1 MLFAPK
7 EQGQGVL
14 EFIIFIA
21 VIAIILLTILNLFGV
36 RVMSE
41 VMSKLPF

>member
-1 MLFAPK
+1 MLLTPK

-14 EFIIFIA
+14 EILIFIA
-21 VIAIILLTILNLFGV
+21 VIAILLLTILNLFGV